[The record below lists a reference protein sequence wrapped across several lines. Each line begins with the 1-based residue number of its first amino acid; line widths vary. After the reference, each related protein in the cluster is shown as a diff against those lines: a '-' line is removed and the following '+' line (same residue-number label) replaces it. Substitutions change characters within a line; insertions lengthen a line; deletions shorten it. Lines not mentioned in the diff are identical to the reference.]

1 MSAPAAPLARS
12 VKGLSHVEVPG
23 AGQVYVAGDHAYIG
37 HMPNPQSV
45 GTSVVDVSDPRK
57 PRIVSQIRME
67 DPDSHSHKARVI
79 GDHALR
85 FGDELWAGFW
95 QAGLR
100 VIDVSD
106 IRAPRTIGE
115 CTSARPKVRPL

>member
-1 MSAPAAPLARS
+1 MSTPAAPLARN
-12 VKGLSHVEVPG
+12 VKRLSHVEVPG

-37 HMPNPQSV
+37 HLPNPQSV

-79 GDHALR
+79 GDIMIVNHERNMSAI
-85 FGDELWAGFW
+85 GVHTV
-95 QAGLR
+95 GLR
-100 VIDVSD
+100 RLPSTC
-106 IRAPRTIGE
+106 APLAG
-115 CTSARPKVRPL
+115 

>member
-1 MSAPAAPLARS
+1 MSAPAAPLART
-12 VKGLSHVEVPG
+12 VKRLSHVEVPG

-37 HMPNPQSV
+37 HVPNPQSV

-79 GDHALR
+79 GDIMIVNHERNMSAIGR
-85 FGDELWAGFW
+85 
-95 QAGLR
+95 
-100 VIDVSD
+100 
-106 IRAPRTIGE
+106 RAPRTIGE
-115 CTSARPKVRPL
+115 YNYHPPYPEPSHTFMPVP